1 MSAPASGRVAQI
13 NVSAGGVPK
22 RPVPEA
28 RVSELGVE
36 GDAQR
41 NRTLHGGPERAVCLF
56 SLERIEALAA
66 EGHDIVPG
74 AIGEN
79 LTVAGVDWSQVGL
92 GSRFLVGEEV
102 LLEVTRFTSP
112 CFNIADV
119 FLGRE
124 YKRVSQKIHPGDSR
138 VCARVL
144 RPGRIRAGDPVR
156 LLAPASS

>member
-66 EGHDIVPG
+66 EGHDFVPG

-79 LTVAGVDWSQVGL
+79 LTVAGVDWSQVAL

-138 VCARVL
+138 VCARVV
-144 RPGRIRAGDPVR
+144 RPGRVRTGDPVR
-156 LLAPASS
+156 LLAPASP